1 MQNKLFNKINNRWN
15 SGVSLGFILKK
26 KKTNMNISNLIVDY
40 ILYNY
45 VGSLKLGSQPIFRE
59 LVVHRIIWRS

>member
-1 MQNKLFNKINNRWN
+1 MQNKLSNNKINNRWN

-45 VGSLKLGSQPIFRE
+45 IGLLKLGSQPLFMG
-59 LVVHRIIWRS
+59 LAVH